1 MRKNADNKICISTVV
16 AGLDKGVGATH
27 FSILLANYYGEVLG
41 KNTAI
46 IDINKDNDYSYMG
59 EVCSGKCTAEI
70 FKVRNIT
77 FYPSVNMSK
86 LAEIYNSNYN
96 SIIIDIG
103 CNYRKL
109 RNEISMCDKK
119 YLIGTA
125 SMWRLRE
132 TISRYEIVNEY
143 VGEQQ
148 WKYLYSFG
156 DKQTA
161 ETIECTMGIQLHNI
175 PYINNPFKVNGKQ
188 LDMLRKLLMD

>member
-1 MRKNADNKICISTVV
+1 
-16 AGLDKGVGATH
+16 
-27 FSILLANYYGEVLG
+27 
-41 KNTAI
+41 
-46 IDINKDNDYSYMG
+46 
-59 EVCSGKCTAEI
+59 
-70 FKVRNIT
+70 
-77 FYPSVNMSK
+77 
-86 LAEIYNSNYN
+86 
-96 SIIIDIG
+96 
-103 CNYRKL
+103 
-109 RNEISMCDKK
+109 MCDKK